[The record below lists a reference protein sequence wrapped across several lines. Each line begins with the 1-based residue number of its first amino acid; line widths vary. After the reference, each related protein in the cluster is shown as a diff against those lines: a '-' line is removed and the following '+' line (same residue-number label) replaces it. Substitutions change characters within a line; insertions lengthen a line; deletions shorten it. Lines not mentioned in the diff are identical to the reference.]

1 MIFFISNMD
10 PILLDIPEVIESER
24 LVLRCPRAGDGRVMF
39 ESAEASRAELNP
51 WMAWSAKQT
60 LDDAELFARRSHAEF
75 ILRES
80 LPYLIFRREDGAH
93 VGNTGLHFIDWDV
106 PCFEIGYWCCTTMTG
121 KGYITEATTALER
134 LAFDTLHA
142 KRVEIRV
149 DDRNEKSW
157 RIPERLGYTLE
168 GVLRNDALGA
178 AGEVRNTRIYAK
190 VR

>member
-1 MIFFISNMD
+1 MSSMD
-10 PILLDIPEVIESER
+10 PILLDIPKVIESER
-24 LVLRCPRAGDGRVMF
+24 LTLRCPRAGDGRIMF

-51 WMAWSAKQT
+51 WMPWSEGQT
-60 LDDAELFARRSHAEF
+60 LDDAEKFARRSHAEF

-80 LPYLIFRREDGAH
+80 LPYMILRQEDGAH
-93 VGNTGLHFIDWDV
+93 VGNTGLHRIDWEV
-106 PCFEIGYWCCTTMTG
+106 PRFEIGYWCRTSMSG
-121 KGYITEATTALER
+121 KGYITEATATLER
-134 LAFDTLHA
+134 FAFDTLHA

-168 GVLRNDALGA
+168 GILHNDATDATGVA
-178 AGEVRNTRIYAK
+178 RSTRVYAK